1 MGIALFTDLY
11 ELTMAQSYLEHH
23 KTGNAVFS
31 LFARRL
37 PPERNFLISCGLATL
52 VDYLKAFQFF
62 PVDIEYLRSLN
73 KFSPGFLDYL
83 ANYRF
88 RGKLYAIP
96 EGRVVFQNEPIIQ
109 VEGSLPEVQILE
121 TIVINCIH
129 FQTLIAAKAAR
140 TVLASQGKMLVDFG
154 LRRSHMPTAGIFA
167 ARAAYIAG
175 FNGTSDVEAGRRFA
189 MPVYGTMAHSF
200 VMVFDSEAAAFRA
213 FAQTF
218 PQNAMLLIDTYDTLE
233 CARTVARL
241 AKKGLP
247 VKGVRLDSG
256 DIPSQAL
263 AVRKIL
269 DQAGLQQVQIFVS
282 SGVDEY
288 SIDDWLAAGL
298 PIDAFGV
305 GTHFITSADAPYL
318 DMAYKLTEYEGQPK
332 IKTSPGKVTFPY
344 KRQVLRFYQDG
355 GMEHDET
362 VRIGEEKSGEPLVQL
377 IMDRGE
383 LTAPLPKTE
392 QIRQTCR
399 HDLEQL
405 PPALRQLA
413 KSEYPVI
420 IN

>member
-1 MGIALFTDLY
+1 
-11 ELTMAQSYLEHH
+11 
-23 KTGNAVFS
+23 
-31 LFARRL
+31 
-37 PPERNFLISCGLATL
+37 
-52 VDYLKAFQFF
+52 
-62 PVDIEYLRSLN
+62 
-73 KFSPGFLDYL
+73 
-83 ANYRF
+83 
-88 RGKLYAIP
+88 
-96 EGRVVFQNEPIIQ
+96 
-109 VEGSLPEVQILE
+109 
-121 TIVINCIH
+121 
-129 FQTLIAAKAAR
+129 
-140 TVLASQGKMLVDFG
+140 
-154 LRRSHMPTAGIFA
+154 MPTAGIFA

-175 FNGTSDVEAGRRFA
+175 FDGTSDVEAGRRFA

-200 VMVFDSEAAAFRA
+200 VMVFDSEAEAFRA

-288 SIDDWLAAGL
+288 SIDAWLAANL

-305 GTHFITSADAPYL
+305 GTHFITSSDAPYL
-318 DMAYKLTEYEGQPK
+318 DMAYKLTEYNGQPK

-344 KRQVLRFYQDG
+344 KRQVLRCCRDG
-355 GMEHDET
+355 EMDHDET

-377 IMDRGE
+377 IMDQGE

-399 HDLEQL
+399 QDLEQL
-405 PPALRQLA
+405 PPSLRQLA

>member
-1 MGIALFTDLY
+1 
-11 ELTMAQSYLEHH
+11 
-23 KTGNAVFS
+23 
-31 LFARRL
+31 
-37 PPERNFLISCGLATL
+37 
-52 VDYLKAFQFF
+52 
-62 PVDIEYLRSLN
+62 
-73 KFSPGFLDYL
+73 
-83 ANYRF
+83 
-88 RGKLYAIP
+88 
-96 EGRVVFQNEPIIQ
+96 
-109 VEGSLPEVQILE
+109 
-121 TIVINCIH
+121 
-129 FQTLIAAKAAR
+129 
-140 TVLASQGKMLVDFG
+140 ML
-154 LRRSHMPTAGIFA
+154 
-167 ARAAYIAG
+167 
-175 FNGTSDVEAGRRFA
+175 AGRRYGI
-189 MPVYGTMAHSF
+189 PVFGTHAHSW
-200 VMVFDSEAAAFRA
+200 VMSFDSELEAFRA
-213 FAQTF
+213 FAKSSPKNCT
-218 PQNAMLLIDTYDTLE
+218 LLIDTYDTLE

-269 DQAGLQQVQIFVS
+269 DKADLQQVQIFVS

-288 SIDDWLAAGL
+288 SIDAWLAAGL

-318 DMAYKLTEYEGQPK
+318 DMAYKLTEYNGQPK

-344 KRQVLRFYQDG
+344 KRQVLRFYHDG
-355 GMEHDET
+355 GMDHDET

-377 IMDRGE
+377 IMDQGE

-399 HDLEQL
+399 QDLEQL